1 MNYPILY
8 SFRRCP
14 YAMRARLALAYSG
27 IDYEHREIL
36 LKNRPDE
43 LYALSPKGTVPVLQL
58 NDKTVIDES
67 IDVMKWALAQSD
79 PEHWYTENI
88 EVQNSLIDQ
97 NDGDYKKWLDKYKY
111 HVRFKDGSYE
121 EYQYAVGEILKTYES
136 ILSKSPYLCGDKVT
150 LADMALLPFIRQGAY
165 VDLNW
170 FNAQFPILSTWLK
183 IFKESELFETIMKKY
198 TVWKSGEDGIL
209 IQKHYARNE

>member
-1 MNYPILY
+1 
-8 SFRRCP
+8 
-14 YAMRARLALAYSG
+14 MRARLALAYSG

-58 NDKTVIDES
+58 NDGTVIDES

-79 PEHWYTENI
+79 PEYWYTENI
-88 EVQNSLIDQ
+88 EVQNLLIDQ

-121 EYQYAVGEILKTYES
+121 EYQYAVGEILKAYES
-136 ILSKSPYLCGDKVT
+136 ILSKSSYLCGDKVT
-150 LADMALLPFIRQGAY
+150 LADMALFPFIRQGAH
-165 VDLNW
+165 VDLDW
-170 FNAQFPILSTWLK
+170 FNAQFPKLSLWLK

-198 TVWKSGEDGIL
+198 NVWKSGENGIL
-209 IQKHYARNE
+209 IQECYTKNE

>member
-1 MNYPILY
+1 LNYPILY

-14 YAMRARLALAYSG
+14 YAIRARLALAYSG

-58 NDKTVIDES
+58 NDGTVIDES

-79 PEHWYTENI
+79 PEYWFTENI

-121 EYQYAVGEILKTYES
+121 EYQYAVREILKAYES
-136 ILSKSPYLCGDKVT
+136 ILSKSSYLCGDKVT
-150 LADMALLPFIRQGAY
+150 LADMALFPFIRQGAH
-165 VDLNW
+165 VDLDW
-170 FNAQFPILSTWLK
+170 FNAQFPKLSTWLI

-198 TVWKSGEDGIL
+198 TVWKSGENGIL
-209 IQKHYARNE
+209 IQECYPRNE

>member
-1 MNYPILY
+1 LNYPILY

-27 IDYEHREIL
+27 IYYEHREIL
-36 LKNRPDE
+36 LKNRPEE

-88 EVQNSLIDQ
+88 EVQNSLIYQ

-136 ILSKSPYLCGDKVT
+136 TLSKSLYLCGDKVT
-150 LADMALLPFIRQGAY
+150 LADMALFPFIRQGAY

-170 FNAQFPILSTWLK
+170 FNAQFPKLSTWLK

-209 IQKHYARNE
+209 IQECYARNE

>member
-1 MNYPILY
+1 LNYPILY

-58 NDKTVIDES
+58 NDGTVIDES

-79 PEHWYTENI
+79 PDCWYTDKIVE
-88 EVQNSLIDQ
+88 QNSLIAQ
-97 NDGDYKKWLDKYKY
+97 NDDEYKKRLDMYKY
-111 HVRFKDGSYE
+111 HERFPEGSYDE
-121 EYQYAVGEILKTYES
+121 FQNAVGETLKVYEL
-136 ILSKSPYLCGDKVT
+136 ILSKSSYLCGDNVT
-150 LADMALLPFIRQGAY
+150 LADMALFPFIRQGAH
-165 VDLNW
+165 VDLAW
-170 FNAQFPILSTWLK
+170 FNAQFPILSKWLK
-183 IFKESELFETIMKKY
+183 IFNESELFMSIMKKY
-198 TVWKSGEDGIL
+198 TLWETGENGII
-209 IQKHYARNE
+209 IQKFYTRNE

>member
-58 NDKTVIDES
+58 NDGTVIDES

-79 PEHWYTENI
+79 PEYWYTENI

-121 EYQYAVGEILKTYES
+121 EYQYAVGEILKIYES
-136 ILSKSPYLCGDKVT
+136 ILSKSSYLCGDKIT
-150 LADMALLPFIRQGAY
+150 LADMALFPFIRQGAH
-165 VDLNW
+165 VDLVW
-170 FNAQFPILSTWLK
+170 FNAQFPILSKWLI
-183 IFKESELFETIMKKY
+183 IFKESELFGIIMKKY
-198 TVWKSGEDGIL
+198 AVWKTGENGIMV
-209 IQKHYARNE
+209 QGCYTSNE

>member
-1 MNYPILY
+1 
-8 SFRRCP
+8 
-14 YAMRARLALAYSG
+14 MRARLALAYSG

-58 NDKTVIDES
+58 NDGTVIDES
-67 IDVMKWALAQSD
+67 INVMKWALAHSD
-79 PEHWYTENI
+79 PEYWYTENI
-88 EVQNSLIDQ
+88 EVQNLLIDQ

-136 ILSKSPYLCGDKVT
+136 ILSKSSYLCGNKIT
-150 LADMALLPFIRQGAY
+150 LADMALFPFIRQGAH
-165 VDLNW
+165 VDLVW
-170 FNAQFPILSTWLK
+170 FNAQFPILSKWLI
-183 IFKESELFETIMKKY
+183 IFKNSDLFMTIMKKY
-198 TVWKSGEDGIL
+198 ALWETGENGTL
-209 IQKHYARNE
+209 IHKCYTSNE

>member
-1 MNYPILY
+1 
-8 SFRRCP
+8 
-14 YAMRARLALAYSG
+14 MRARLALAYSG

-36 LKNRPDE
+36 LKNRPDK

-58 NDKTVIDES
+58 NDGTVIDES
-67 IDVMKWALAQSD
+67 IDVMKWALDQSD
-79 PEHWYTENI
+79 PEYWYTENI

-121 EYQYAVGEILKTYES
+121 EYQYAVGEILKGYES
-136 ILSKSPYLCGDKVT
+136 ILSKSSYLCGDKVT
-150 LADMALLPFIRQGAY
+150 LADMALFPFIRQGAH
-165 VDLNW
+165 VDLDRI
-170 FNAQFPILSTWLK
+170 NAQFPKLSTWLK

-198 TVWKSGEDGIL
+198 TVWKSGENGIL
-209 IQKHYARNE
+209 IQECYPKNE

>member
-58 NDKTVIDES
+58 NDGTVIDES

-79 PEHWYTENI
+79 PDCWYTDKIVE
-88 EVQNSLIDQ
+88 QNSLIAQ
-97 NDGDYKKWLDKYKY
+97 NDDEYKKRLDMYKY
-111 HVRFKDGSYE
+111 HEQFPEGSYDE
-121 EYQYAVGEILKTYES
+121 FQNAVGEILKVYEL
-136 ILSKSPYLCGDKVT
+136 ILSKSSYLCGDNVT
-150 LADMALLPFIRQGAY
+150 LADMALFPFIRQGAH
-165 VDLNW
+165 VDLAW
-170 FNAQFPILSTWLK
+170 FNAQFSILSKWLK
-183 IFKESELFETIMKKY
+183 IFNESELFMSIMKKY
-198 TVWKSGEDGIL
+198 TLWETGENGII
-209 IQKHYARNE
+209 IQKFYTRNE

>member
-1 MNYPILY
+1 
-8 SFRRCP
+8 
-14 YAMRARLALAYSG
+14 MRARLALAYSG

-58 NDKTVIDES
+58 NDGTVIDES

-79 PEHWYTENI
+79 PEYWYTENI
-88 EVQNSLIDQ
+88 EVQNLLIDQ

-111 HVRFKDGSYE
+111 HVRFKEGSYE
-121 EYQYAVGEILKTYES
+121 EYQYAVGEILKAYES
-136 ILSKSPYLCGDKVT
+136 ILSKSSYLCGDKVT
-150 LADMALLPFIRQGAY
+150 LADMALFPFIRQGAH
-165 VDLNW
+165 VDLEW
-170 FNAQFPILSTWLK
+170 FNAQFPKLSIWLK

-198 TVWKSGEDGIL
+198 TVWKSGENGIL
-209 IQKHYARNE
+209 IQECYARNE

>member
-14 YAMRARLALAYSG
+14 YAIRARLALAYSG

-58 NDKTVIDES
+58 NDGTVIDES

-79 PEHWYTENI
+79 PEYWFTENI

-121 EYQYAVGEILKTYES
+121 EYQYAVREILKAYES
-136 ILSKSPYLCGDKVT
+136 ILSKSSYLCGDKVT
-150 LADMALLPFIRQGAY
+150 LADMALFPFIRQGAH
-165 VDLNW
+165 VDLDW
-170 FNAQFPILSTWLK
+170 FNAQFPKLSTWLI

-198 TVWKSGEDGIL
+198 TVWKSGENGIL
-209 IQKHYARNE
+209 IQECYPRNE